1 MAAGTA
7 GSDRVNDEVVDVAL
21 DDVVPLHPPTRIN
34 AKMTS
39 TSDVLLLWG
48 LLPPCIGG
56 NLVVGLVP
64 GRARP
69 SPGADWEATYIGV
82 GTHLCRSKMHLCQR
96 HRGRCGGLLV
106 VPLVMTLTHR
116 RSVRSQTTPSGG
128 GQNSHLGA
136 DGSRGELVNVR
147 R

>member
-1 MAAGTA
+1 
-7 GSDRVNDEVVDVAL
+7 VAL

-69 SPGADWEATYIGV
+69 SSGADWEATYVGV
-82 GTHLCRSKMHLCQR
+82 GRIFVDRRCTCASATAVAVADCSSYRS
-96 HRGRCGGLLV
+96 
-106 VPLVMTLTHR
+106 
-116 RSVRSQTTPSGG
+116 S
-128 GQNSHLGA
+128 
-136 DGSRGELVNVR
+136 
-147 R
+147 